1 MSSVDNRIVRM
12 QFDNDQFEAG
22 VAKSMKSLDELTSKL
37 QFKEA
42 GKGISALQVALNGV
56 DFEGITRSVYK
67 LEHAFTSVTGM
78 IGQRIKT
85 DIVDQI
91 EGAVKN
97 LWNKTIGQAKSGGWA
112 RAMNIA
118 NAKFTIEG
126 LKYSWDEVRKA
137 ADYAVTDTAYGFDE
151 AANAASQLAASGVD
165 FEKIIGKDGAGKDVT
180 QMHKS
185 LRAISG
191 VAAMTNSS
199 YSEISH
205 IFTRIAGQGR
215 VMANDLNSIAAR
227 GINAAATLAE
237 AFGTTEA
244 EIRELVG
251 KGEIDFQMFSEA
263 MDNAFGD
270 HAKEANKT
278 FSGSLSNMKAALSRI
293 GAIFSQPVIDKTNTF
308 FISLTGQ
315 IKKFQK
321 ALSDTSEE
329 VLNEKTIEKFTKQ
342 ATKEAEKFGYKSA
355 AAVDYITKRVKQ
367 LKEEAIAAGKTE
379 SRTIPRFATH
389 FAEAWEAGIEAAS
402 KLIDILD
409 TSWFQSVADF
419 LDKVAIKATS
429 VCKTI
434 SSAIDEFTRPIKE
447 AEEAA
452 KKATGAIKDN
462 LELDLKDLDLLHRI
476 LKNEFGYTQK
486 RWKALDDIY
495 AQGDSGKTGKWLQG
509 YMDQLARVN
518 YNFEE
523 LGWTEEEFKKKQEE
537 AAKSEAQ
544 RVKEMT
550 AQELLI
556 QSIADALTSYNEGMQ
571 NMKNVVANVFG
582 SILSLGKSVAKIF
595 YMISSGVK
603 QGGLSFASLAELI
616 EPLSASIKNFMDQ
629 LYPTEEHLTSI
640 FDVAAK
646 LSSHIY
652 DVISYVTEAATAF
665 FECAAAIL
673 ATNENLDDLAKSDNL
688 TPMEQSAISVLKVLR
703 NLWTIVKNLG
713 KTVVR
718 IFVSIKNAFKRV
730 FDPSGVLMGFST
742 FTDGLAGISEKLV
755 LTEKAAL
762 GIENAFTLIFT
773 AVQSLLTVF
782 SKVIGRITAFIG
794 GGSKVTKVVD
804 AVTDGT
810 EKLSD
815 GVDNVTDKVGT
826 LSPVFEKVLEF
837 FQKIPKFFEDV
848 YNKLKDSEKIQR
860 LRDAFTNLWESLK
873 KGKEEALAP
882 MSKAL
887 SHWASNTEEDG
898 VTAADIVVSAIE
910 NIADK
915 IAWFVEQ
922 LPIWSKNVSD
932 FFDKVK
938 TFTEQT
944 IEDLNLKDLT
954 DSFKTAFDLAL
965 SSGGD
970 LSESVG
976 NFIGGI
982 YEGIQK
988 RMAETDWSK
997 VAKTGAFALFMANLY
1012 SFFGTTKKLGGL
1024 LEAVAGIPEA
1034 IGSVIGKFG
1043 ALFVTVQENIA
1054 KVVAAYTFK
1063 SFTVSILALAAAIIL
1078 LGSMEQTQ
1086 LENGLMALT
1095 WITVCVAI
1103 LIKIF
1108 ASLIPGLAK
1117 MKKEAVRAK
1126 QIQQGGTIQIIN
1138 NVSSIFGA
1146 ATAIIAFGA
1155 SISMLIA
1162 AIAYLVSQVDKAKPE
1177 SIATVMDI
1185 LIPLFIGMAALAIAM
1200 AVFAVAGKTKSNAG
1214 VVLASMAAVLVGVGV
1229 AVLMIARAVAV
1240 LAGIK
1245 ENLWVGL
1252 IAVGLIIAALTT
1264 FSVLLVKFGKRFK
1277 FSTGAGLLLALAGMG
1292 IVVLALSA
1300 VCLIISGVYKV
1311 MGEGVFG
1318 ALFLMSVLVMAI
1330 GGAIALMAAQVSK
1343 IKNLWPVVALLG
1355 AFGVMMVLVG
1365 STFAI
1370 IMSVMK
1376 EVTTGGDIA
1385 RLVATF
1391 VLMIA
1396 PLGLMILLIKT
1407 LAKNASSFGDDMAKP
1422 LLALAVVIAALGVSL
1437 LLIGVAAK
1445 LMMGV
1450 GLGPIIVIVAALAA
1464 MTAGLAL
1471 VIKIVSKVENAE
1483 KKLFAIAAA
1492 MIAMG
1497 AAILLIAAA
1506 MSLITTFSKDD
1517 LTGVIV
1523 LFGAFI
1529 VAIVVVAAAIA
1540 ALAHFDP
1547 TGNTLKGFTVLILA
1561 LGAAFA
1567 LVGIGVLAAAAG
1579 FYVLAQIGGK
1589 VANVISSIG
1598 AALAEHPAILTLM
1611 VLLIVAVAVAIAL
1624 IVVKATELATAI
1636 VKVVDKIWEVISKVG
1651 EKIGKFFNDK
1661 ILGDNGLLKKIK
1673 DKFLALSPT
1682 LKTIMISTLTTVLAV
1697 IVMMTP
1703 KALEVL
1709 GYIITKVIGFI
1720 IDLIPTL
1727 IDGLFSILLRLLNGI
1742 ADKIREESAVL
1753 VYTFY
1758 NILEALL
1765 EIVLDVFA
1773 ELWVGALRLIG
1784 LDKWADELLEGQ
1796 MAVKNYMREGLAGMQ
1811 EYAIEARKVADVNSR
1826 VNGTL
1831 FEASK
1836 GFGDIGD
1843 SAEKSAT
1850 KTKLWNDQIENSTDL
1865 MKRLNDGSITAR
1877 ESIKD
1882 IPAVAQEA
1890 MIHAGAGFRMTD
1902 QDGKE
1907 IFKAFDKVGN
1917 NAGDGMLNGMG
1928 DKVKEGIPDITNPED
1943 MVNNVVPEGT
1953 DEAMNVE
1960 GIEDMEAYTEGA
1972 ETGLEDPEGYGA
1984 SEQQNMDAVIETVED
1999 NKKPHKDA
2007 IKSNIVDPGVAVITA
2022 SRGTYRAAGRYA
2034 MAGAIEGVEDKRNE
2048 FVQTMIRTA
2057 QAAQEDG
2064 FIGPRG
2070 FDENSPSKTMYKA
2083 GVYAILGF
2091 VNAIRKNGDMTTDT
2105 MATMGGNGVE
2115 GLANA
2120 LTSNSYLVDSAAA
2133 GLSNSVMNS
2142 FGSPMD
2148 YVARMA
2154 NGDIAYDPTIRPVL
2168 DSSSIA
2174 RGAYGINSMFNNQN
2188 VTLSG
2193 LSGQLA
2199 ADIGQLDSRNSD
2211 IIAELEAL
2219 REEMSYLSEDM
2230 QNMQVVMDT
2239 GALVGTMA
2247 GPMDK
2252 AMGRR
2257 AIYRGRGN

>member
-56 DFEGITRSVYK
+56 DFGAITNGVQR
-67 LEHAFTSVTGM
+67 LEHTFTSVTGL

-91 EGAVKN
+91 EGAVKK
-97 LWNKTIGQAKSGGWA
+97 LWSNTIGQAKSGGWS

-126 LKYSWDEVRKA
+126 LKYSWEEVRKA

-151 AANAASQLAASGVD
+151 AAKAASQLAASGVD

-227 GINAAATLAE
+227 GVNAAATLAE
-237 AFGTTEA
+237 AFGTTEG

-251 KGEIDFQMFSEA
+251 KGEISFQMFSEA
-263 MDNAFGD
+263 MDDAFGD

-278 FSGSLSNMKAALSRI
+278 FSGALSNMKAALSRI
-293 GAIFSQPVIDKTNTF
+293 GAIFAQPVIDKTNTF

-321 ALSDTSEE
+321 ALSDTSEQVIKKD
-329 VLNEKTIEKFTKQ
+329 VLSDILKK
-342 ATKEAEKFGYKSA
+342 ATKDADKLGYIGKQKADYIAATVQAETEAAEK
-355 AAVDYITKRVKQ
+355 
-367 LKEEAIAAGKTE
+367 AGKTE
-379 SRTIPRFATH
+379 EKVTKRFQTH
-389 FAEAWEAGIEAAS
+389 FAEAWEAGVEAAS

-419 LDKVAIKATS
+419 LDKIAVKATS
-429 VCKTI
+429 VCKTV
-434 SSAIDEFTRPIKE
+434 SSAIDEFARPIRE

-462 LELDLKDLDLLHRI
+462 LELDLQDLDLLHRI

-495 AQGDSGKTGKWLQG
+495 AKGDSGKTGKWLQG
-509 YMDQLARVN
+509 YMDQLARVG

-537 AAKSEAQ
+537 AAKSEAE
-544 RVKEMT
+544 RIKAMS
-550 AQELLI
+550 AYELLFDTI
-556 QSIADALTSYNEGMQ
+556 VQALGNYNDGM
-571 NMKNVVANVFG
+571 KHAKEITGNVFKT
-582 SILSLGKSVAKIF
+582 ITSLGTSALKVLVAIGDGLGIGGVSF
-595 YMISSGVK
+595 YN
-603 QGGLSFASLAELI
+603 FATIL
-616 EPLSASIKNFMDQ
+616 EPLSVSLRSFVEQ
-629 LYPTEEHLTSI
+629 LEPTHNGIAEI
-640 FDVAAK
+640 IDVFTV
-646 LSSHIY
+646 LGTHIH
-652 DVISYVTEAATAF
+652 DVVSYVVDAATAF
-665 FECAAAIL
+665 FDCAAAIL
-673 ATNENLDDLAKSDNL
+673 ATGESLDDLAQSDNL
-688 TPMEQSAISVLKVLR
+688 SSMQKTAISVLKILR
-703 NLWTIVKNLG
+703 NLWTIVTNLG
-713 KTVVR
+713 KSAVR
-718 IFVSIKNAFKRV
+718 IIVSIKNAFKKV
-730 FDPSGVLMGFST
+730 FDPSGVLMGFAS
-742 FTDGLAGISEKLV
+742 FTDGLAGISNKL
-755 LTEKAAL
+755 LITENAAL

-773 AVQSLLTVF
+773 AIQSVLTVF
-782 SKVIGRITAFIG
+782 SKVIGKITSFIG
-794 GGSKVTKVVD
+794 GGGKVAKT
-804 AVTDGT
+804 
-810 EKLSD
+810 
-815 GVDNVTDKVGT
+815 VDNVTKSTEKLADSVDGAIDAVGT
-826 LSPVFEKVLEF
+826 MSPVLEKVLDF

-848 YNKLKDSEKIQR
+848 WTGLKNSEKIQR
-860 LRDAFTNLWESLK
+860 LKDAFTSLWESIK
-873 KGKEEALAP
+873 KGKEEAMGPL
-882 MSKAL
+882 SEAL
-887 SHWASNTEEDG
+887 SHWATNTEGES
-898 VTAADIVVSAIE
+898 VSAADIVVNAIE

-922 LPIWSKNVSD
+922 LPVWGKNVSD

-954 DSFKTAFDLAL
+954 DSFKAAFDYALA
-965 SSGGD
+965 SGGN

-976 NFIGGI
+976 NFIGGVFDAL
-982 YEGIQK
+982 QK
-988 RMAETDWSK
+988 RMEETDWSK

-1063 SFTVSILALAAAIIL
+1063 SFAVSILALVAAVVL
-1078 LGSMEQTQ
+1078 LGTLPQEQ

-1095 WITVCVAI
+1095 WISVCVAI

-1117 MKKEAVRAK
+1117 MKKEAVKAK

-1162 AIAYLVSQVDKAKPE
+1162 AIAYLVTQVDKAKPE

-1214 VVLASMAAVLVGVGV
+1214 VVLASMAAVFVGVGA
-1229 AVLMIARAVAV
+1229 AVLMIAKAVAV

-1245 ENLWVGL
+1245 DNLWVGL

-1277 FSTGAGLLLALAGMG
+1277 FSTGAGLLLALVGMG
-1292 IVVLALSA
+1292 VVVLAIGA
-1300 VCLIISGVYKV
+1300 FCLIISAVYSV
-1311 MGEGVFG
+1311 LGADVFG
-1318 ALFLMSVLVMAI
+1318 AMFLMSILILAI
-1330 GGAIALMAAQVSK
+1330 GGAVAMMAAQVSK
-1343 IKNLWPVVALLG
+1343 LDSIWPFVAMLG
-1355 AFGVMMVLVG
+1355 ALGVAMILIG
-1365 STFAI
+1365 ATLAI
-1370 IMSVMK
+1370 IMDVMK
-1376 EVTTGGDIA
+1376 DVVTGGDIA
-1385 RLVATF
+1385 RLIAAVIIM
-1391 VLMIA
+1391 LA
-1396 PLGLMILLIKT
+1396 PLGLMIILIKT
-1407 LAKNASSFGDDMAKP
+1407 LAKNASAFGNDMAKP

-1450 GLGPIIVIVAALAA
+1450 GLGPVIVIIAALAL
-1464 MTAGLAL
+1464 MTFGLMFL
-1471 VIKIVSKVENAE
+1471 IKEVSGIDKAE

-1492 MIAMG
+1492 MIAVG

-1506 MSLITTFSKDD
+1506 ASLMAGLSWEDIWQVCII
-1517 LTGVIV
+1517 LGV
-1523 LFGAFI
+1523 F
-1529 VAIVVVAAAIA
+1529 VVALGVAAVA
-1540 ALAHFDP
+1540 AGALAHFDP
-1547 TGNTLKGFTVLILA
+1547 TGTGLKGVTVLIFA

-1567 LVGIGVLAAAAG
+1567 LVGVGVLAAAAG
-1579 FYVLAQIGGK
+1579 LYVLTQIGGK
-1589 VANVISSIG
+1589 VTNVIQSIS
-1598 AALAEHPAILTLM
+1598 AALAEHPVILVLM
-1611 VLLIVAVAVAIAL
+1611 IVLIVAVAAAL
-1624 IVVKATELATAI
+1624 VVIVWKITEVATA
-1636 VKVVDKIWEVISKVG
+1636 VGKAFDKIWDVISKVG
-1651 EKIGKFFNDK
+1651 EKIGKFFNEK
-1661 ILGDNGLLKKIK
+1661 ILGEHGMLNKIK

-1709 GYIITKVIGFI
+1709 GYIIKKVIGFVV
-1720 IDLIPTL
+1720 DLIPTL
-1727 IDGLFSILLRLLNGI
+1727 IDGLFSIILRLLNGL
-1742 ADKIREESAVL
+1742 ADKIRAESAVL
-1753 VYTFY
+1753 AYTFY
-1758 NILEALL
+1758 NIIEALL
-1765 EIVLDVFA
+1765 EVVIDIWGEAVAGVARMFGFDSF
-1773 ELWVGALRLIG
+1773 
-1784 LDKWADELLEGQ
+1784 ADEMLSGN
-1796 MAVKNYMREGLAGMQ
+1796 MAVKNYLREGLAGMQ
-1811 EYAIEARKVADVNSR
+1811 EYAIESRELADVNSR
-1826 VNGTL
+1826 VDGTL
-1831 FEASK
+1831 FEVSK
-1836 GFGDIGD
+1836 GFGDVGD
-1843 SAEKSAT
+1843 AAENSAE
-1850 KTKLWNDQIENSTDL
+1850 KTKLWNDQISDSTDL
-1865 MKRLNDGSITAR
+1865 MKRLNEGSITAR
-1877 ESIKD
+1877 DGIKD

-1902 QDGKE
+1902 KDGNE
-1907 IFKAFDKVGN
+1907 VFKAFDKAGN
-1917 NAGDGMLNGMG
+1917 KAGDGMLGG
-1928 DKVKEGIPDITNPED
+1928 LDDTLKEGMPDVTNPED
-1943 MVNNVVPEGT
+1943 MVKNIVPEGT
-1953 DEAMNVE
+1953 EGAMNTE
-1960 GIEDMEAYTEGA
+1960 GVEDMEAYTEGA
-1972 ETGLEDPEGYGA
+1972 EIGLEDPEGYGA
-1984 SEQQNMDAVIETVED
+1984 SEQENMDAVIETVED
-1999 NKKPHKDA
+1999 NKKPHRDA
-2007 IKSNIVDPGVAVITA
+2007 IKKNIVDPGVAVITA
-2022 SRGTYRAAGRYA
+2022 SRDTYKAAGRYA
-2034 MAGAIEGVEDKRNE
+2034 MAGSIEGVEDMRSE
-2048 FVQTMIRTA
+2048 FVQTMVRTA
-2057 QAAQEDG
+2057 TGGYDA

-2070 FDENSPSKTMYKA
+2070 FDENSPSKRMFDA

-2091 VNAIRKNGDMTTDT
+2091 VNAIHKNGDMTADS

-2120 LTSNSYLVDSAAA
+2120 LTSNGYLVSDAAA
-2133 GLSNSVMNS
+2133 GLSDGIINS
-2142 FGSPMD
+2142 FGNPMG

-2154 NGDIAYDPTIRPVL
+2154 NGELAYDPTIRPVL
-2168 DSSSIA
+2168 DTSTIA

-2188 VTLSG
+2188 VTLAG

-2211 IIAELEAL
+2211 VVAELQAL
-2219 REEMSYLSEDM
+2219 REEMSYLSDDI
-2230 QNMQVVMDT
+2230 QQMQVVMDT

-2257 AIYRGRGN
+2257 AIYKGRGN

>member
-42 GKGISALQVALNGV
+42 GKGISALQVALDGV
-56 DFEGITRSVYK
+56 DFDGITSSVHR
-67 LEHAFTSVTGM
+67 LEHTFTSVTGL

-91 EGAVKN
+91 EGAVKK
-97 LWNKTIGQAKSGGWA
+97 LWNNTIGQAKSGGWS

-126 LKYSWDEVRKA
+126 LKYSWEEVKKA

-151 AANAASQLAASGVD
+151 AAKAASQLAASGVD

-227 GINAAATLAE
+227 GVNAAATLAE

-251 KGEIDFQMFSEA
+251 KGEISFQMFSEA
-263 MDNAFGD
+263 MDDAFGD

-278 FSGSLSNMKAALSRI
+278 FSGALSNMKAALSRI
-293 GAIFSQPVIDKTNTF
+293 GAIFAQPVIDKTNTF

-329 VLNEKTIEKFTKQ
+329 VLNEKDIEDFTKK
-342 ATKEAEKFGYKSA
+342 ATAEAEKMGYKSA
-355 AAVDYITKRVKQ
+355 AAVDYITKRVKE
-367 LKEEAIAAGKTE
+367 LKDEAIAAGKTE
-379 SRTIPRFATH
+379 TRTIPRFATH

-409 TSWFQSVADF
+409 TSWFQNVADF
-419 LDKVAIKATS
+419 LDKVAVKATS

-476 LKNEFGYTQK
+476 LKNEFGYMQH
-486 RWKALDDIY
+486 RWKMLDDIY
-495 AQGDSGKTGKWLQG
+495 AKGDSGKTGKWLQG

-518 YNFEE
+518 YNFEA

-537 AAKSEAQ
+537 AAKSEAE
-544 RVKEMT
+544 RIKEMS
-550 AQELLI
+550 AYDLLFTTI
-556 QSIADALTSYNEGMQ
+556 VQTLGNYNDGM
-571 NMKNVVANVFG
+571 KHAKEITGNVFKT
-582 SILSLGKSVAKIF
+582 IISLGTSALKVLDAMGGGFAI
-595 YMISSGVK
+595 SGV
-603 QGGLSFASLAELI
+603 SFYNFAALL
-616 EPLSASIKNFMDQ
+616 EPLSASLRSFVEQ
-629 LYPTEEHLTSI
+629 LEPTTSMLSNVI
-640 FDVAAK
+640 DAFTVLGDHIHDV
-646 LSSHIY
+646 
-652 DVISYVTEAATAF
+652 VSYVVDAATAF

-673 ATNENLDDLAKSDNL
+673 ASEESLDELAQSDSL
-688 TPMEQSAISVLKVLR
+688 SSMEKTAVSVLKVLR
-703 NLWTIVKNLG
+703 NLWTIVTNLG
-713 KTVVR
+713 KSAVR
-718 IFVSIKNAFKRV
+718 IIISIKNAFKKV
-730 FDPSGVLMGFST
+730 FDPSGVLMGFAS
-742 FTDGLAGISEKLV
+742 FTDGLAGISNKL
-755 LTEKAAL
+755 LITENAAL
-762 GIENAFTLIFT
+762 GIEHAFTLIFT
-773 AVQSLLTVF
+773 AIQSVLTVF
-782 SKVIGRITAFIG
+782 SKVVGKITSFIG
-794 GGSKVTKVVD
+794 GSGKAAKAVDTVVKS
-804 AVTDGT
+804 TD
-810 EKLSD
+810 KLSESVD
-815 GVDNVTDKVGT
+815 NAVDNVTEM
-826 LSPVFEKVLEF
+826 SPVLQKVLEF

-848 YNKLKDSEKIQR
+848 WTGLKNSEKIQR
-860 LRDAFTNLWESLK
+860 LRDAFTNLWDCIK
-873 KGKEEALAP
+873 KGKDEAMEPL
-882 MSKAL
+882 SKAL
-887 SHWASNTEEDG
+887 SHWATNTEGES
-898 VTAADIVVSAIE
+898 VSAADIVVSAIE

-922 LPIWSKNVSD
+922 LPIWGKNVSD
-932 FFDKVK
+932 FFDRVK

-954 DSFKTAFDLAL
+954 DSFKTAFDYALA
-965 SSGGD
+965 SGGD
-970 LSESVG
+970 ISESIG
-976 NFIGGI
+976 KFIGGI
-982 YEGIQK
+982 FEGIQK
-988 RMAETDWSK
+988 KMAETDWSK

-1012 SFFGTTKKLGGL
+1012 SFFGTTKKLSGL
-1024 LEAVAGIPEA
+1024 LEAITGIPEA
-1034 IGSVIGKFG
+1034 IGSVLGKFG
-1043 ALFVTVQENIA
+1043 ALFATAQESMA
-1054 KVVAAYTFK
+1054 KVVGAYTFK
-1063 SFTVSILALAAAIIL
+1063 SFAVSILALAAAIIL
-1078 LGSMEQTQ
+1078 LGSMDQTQ

-1108 ASLIPGLAK
+1108 AALIPGLMK
-1117 MKKEAVRAK
+1117 MKKDAIKAK

-1200 AVFAVAGKTKSNAG
+1200 AVFAVAGKTKTNAG
-1214 VVLASMAAVLVGVGV
+1214 VVLASMAAVFVGVGA
-1229 AVLMIARAVAV
+1229 AVLLIAKAIAV
-1240 LAGIK
+1240 LAGVK
-1245 ENLWVGL
+1245 EGL
-1252 IAVGLIIAALTT
+1252 VKGVVIALVVMGALIG
-1264 FSVLLVKFGKRFK
+1264 FSYVLIKFGKRFK
-1277 FSTGAGLLLALAGMG
+1277 FTTGAGILLALVGMG
-1292 IVVLALSA
+1292 IVV
-1300 VCLIISGVYKV
+1300 
-1311 MGEGVFG
+1311 
-1318 ALFLMSVLVMAI
+1318 MAI
-1330 GGAIALMAAQVSK
+1330 AAFCWIVAGMGNIMGPEVYAAMGMMVLLIAAIGASMALMAKEFSK
-1343 IKNLWPVVALLG
+1343 IKNPWPFVALVG
-1355 AFGVMMVLVG
+1355 AIGAVLILIAASFSIILNALKDIEKWDWLKVLAA
-1365 STFAI
+1365 FAI
-1370 IMSVMK
+1370 MLAPFGAMI
-1376 EVTTGGDIA
+1376 
-1385 RLVATF
+1385 
-1391 VLMIA
+1391 LMI
-1396 PLGLMILLIKT
+1396 KV
-1407 LAKNASSFGDDMAKP
+1407 LAKNASAFGEDMAKP

-1492 MIAMG
+1492 MAAMG
-1497 AAILLIAAA
+1497 AAVLLIAAA
-1506 MSLITTFSKDD
+1506 ASLFMGMSWGDFWK
-1517 LTGVIV
+1517 VIIV
-1523 LFGAFI
+1523 MGAF
-1529 VAIVVVAAAIA
+1529 VVALFAAVGAIA
-1540 ALAHFDP
+1540 LLNKVDS
-1547 TGNTLKGFTVLILA
+1547 TGTGIKAVTVFVLA

-1579 FYVLAQIGGK
+1579 FYVLTQIGGK
-1589 VANVISSIG
+1589 VATTIESI
-1598 AALAEHPAILTLM
+1598 AVALAKHPAVWILM
-1611 VLLIVAVAVAIAL
+1611 ALLIVAVAVAIA
-1624 IVVKATELATAI
+1624 IVAVKAAEVADAI
-1636 VKVVDKIWEVISKVG
+1636 VKVLDKIWDAFSKIG
-1651 EKIGKFFNDK
+1651 EKLGKFFNEK
-1661 ILGDNGLLKKIK
+1661 LLGENGLLKKIK
-1673 DKFLALSPT
+1673 NKFLALSPT
-1682 LKTIMISTLTTVLAV
+1682 LKTIMISTLTTLLAV
-1697 IVMMTP
+1697 IVAMTP

-1709 GYIITKVIGFI
+1709 GYIIKRVIGFI

-1742 ADKIREESAVL
+1742 ADKIREESAVIA
-1753 VYTFY
+1753 YTIY
-1758 NILEALL
+1758 NILEALF
-1765 EIVLDVFA
+1765 EVIIDMYMEFA
-1773 ELWVGALRLIG
+1773 AGFWKMLGFDDFAQDAVDAGAIFKNKLR
-1784 LDKWADELLEGQ
+1784 D
-1796 MAVKNYMREGLAGMQ
+1796 GLAGMQ
-1811 EYAIEARKVADVNSR
+1811 EYAIEANKLSDVNSR
-1826 VNGTL
+1826 VDGSL
-1831 FEASK
+1831 FEISDSFKAV
-1836 GFGDIGD
+1836 GDEAEN
-1843 SAEKSAT
+1843 SAAKA
-1850 KTKLWNDQIENSTDL
+1850 KLWNDQIEDSKDL
-1865 MKRLNDGSITAR
+1865 MDRLNDGSITAR

-1902 QDGKE
+1902 KDGNE
-1907 IFKAFDKVGN
+1907 IFKAFDKVGGQ
-1917 NAGDGMLNGMG
+1917 AGDGLMNGLG
-1928 DKVKEGIPDITNPED
+1928 DKIKDGMPDVSNPED
-1943 MVNNVVPEGT
+1943 MVKNIVPEGM

-1960 GIEDMEAYTEGA
+1960 GIDNMEAYTEGA
-1972 ETGLEDPEGYGA
+1972 ETGLEDPDAY
-1984 SEQQNMDAVIETVED
+1984 SEATQKNMDAVVDTIED
-1999 NKKPHKDA
+1999 NKKPVKD
-2007 IKSNIVDPGVAVITA
+2007 SVRTNIVDPSVGIITNSRDKMYYAGVYALEGMIEAVKDGRVPLAREMQATA
-2022 SRGTYRAAGRYA
+2022 DAGIQA
-2034 MAGAIEGVEDKRNE
+2034 FVGPEGL
-2048 FVQTMIRTA
+2048 
-2057 QAAQEDG
+2057 
-2064 FIGPRG
+2064 
-2070 FDENSPSKTMYKA
+2070 DENSPSKKTYNA

-2091 VNAIRKNGDMTTDT
+2091 VNAIRKNGDMTEDS
-2105 MATMGGNGVE
+2105 MANMGAGGVE

-2120 LTSNSYLVDSAAA
+2120 LTNNGYLVDSAAA
-2133 GLSNSVMNS
+2133 GLSNGIINAFGNPMN
-2142 FGSPMD
+2142 
-2148 YVARMA
+2148 YVASMA
-2154 NGDIAYDPTIRPVL
+2154 NGDLAYDPTIRPVL
-2168 DSSSIA
+2168 DTSTIA

-2188 VTLSG
+2188 VTLAG

-2211 IIAELEAL
+2211 VVAELQAL
-2219 REEMSYLSEDM
+2219 REEMSYLSDDI
-2230 QNMQVVMDT
+2230 QQMQVVMDT

-2257 AIYRGRGN
+2257 AIYKGRGN

>member
-42 GKGISALQVALNGV
+42 GKGISALQVALDGV
-56 DFEGITRSVYK
+56 DFEGITRSVYR

-215 VMANDLNSIAAR
+215 VMANDLNSIASR

-251 KGEIDFQMFSEA
+251 KGEISFQMFSDA

-293 GAIFSQPVIDKTNTF
+293 GAIFAQPVIDKTNTF

-321 ALSDTSEE
+321 ALSDVTENVVRKD
-329 VLNEKTIEKFTKQ
+329 VLDDAISQ
-342 ATKEAEKFGYKSA
+342 ATKDADKLGYIGKQKA
-355 AAVDYITKRVKQ
+355 DYITETVNAAV
-367 LKEEAIAAGKTE
+367 EAAKKAGKTE
-379 SRTIPRFATH
+379 EKVTKMFQGH
-389 FAEAWEAGIEAAS
+389 FAEAWEAGVEAAS
-402 KLIDILD
+402 KLIDVLD
-409 TSWFQSVADF
+409 TSWFKSVADF
-419 LDKVAIKATS
+419 LDKIAIKATS

-434 SSAIDEFTRPIKE
+434 SSAIDEFARPIKE

-462 LELDLKDLDLLHRI
+462 LELDLQDLDLLHRI

-495 AQGDSGKTGKWLQG
+495 AKGDSGKTGKWLQG

-537 AAKSEAQ
+537 ATKSEAE
-544 RVKEMT
+544 RIKAMS
-550 AQELLI
+550 AYELLFNTI
-556 QSIADALTSYNEGMQ
+556 VQALGNYNDGM
-571 NMKNVVANVFG
+571 KHAKEITGNVFKT
-582 SILSLGKSVAKIF
+582 ITSLGTSALKVLVAIGDGLGIGGVSF
-595 YMISSGVK
+595 YN
-603 QGGLSFASLAELI
+603 FAALL
-616 EPLSASIKNFMDQ
+616 EPLSVSLRSFVEQ
-629 LYPTEEHLTSI
+629 LEPTHNGI
-640 FDVAAK
+640 AAIIDVFTE
-646 LSSHIY
+646 LGFELN
-652 DVISYVTEAATAF
+652 DVISHVVNAATAF
-665 FECAAAIL
+665 FDCATAIL
-673 ATNENLDDLAKSDNL
+673 SADESLDEIARSDNL
-688 TPMEQSAISVLKVLR
+688 SSMEKTAVSVLKILR
-703 NLWTIVKNLG
+703 NMWTIITNIG
-713 KTVVR
+713 KSAVR
-718 IFVSIKNAFKRV
+718 VLISIKNAFKRV
-730 FDPSGVLMGFST
+730 FDPSGVLMGFSS
-742 FTDGLAGISEKLV
+742 FTDGLAGISNKL
-755 LTEKAAL
+755 LITEDAAL

-773 AVQSLLTVF
+773 AVQSVLTVF
-782 SKVIGRITAFIG
+782 SKVIGKITSFIG
-794 GGSKVTKVVD
+794 GGGKVAKTVDKVTKS
-804 AVTDGT
+804 T

-815 GVDNVTDKVGT
+815 SVDGAIDAVGT
-826 LSPVFEKVLEF
+826 MSPVLEKVLEF

-848 YNKLKDSEKIQR
+848 WTGLKNSEKIQR
-860 LRDAFTNLWESLK
+860 LKDAFTSLWESIK
-873 KGKEEALAP
+873 KGKEEAMGPL
-882 MSKAL
+882 SEAL
-887 SHWASNTEEDG
+887 SHWATNTEGES
-898 VTAADIVVSAIE
+898 VSAADIVVNAIE

-922 LPIWSKNVSD
+922 LPIWGKNVSD

-954 DSFKTAFDLAL
+954 DSFKTAFDYALA
-965 SSGGD
+965 SGGN

-976 NFIGGI
+976 NFIGGVFDAL
-982 YEGIQK
+982 QK
-988 RMAETDWSK
+988 RMEETDWSK

-1063 SFTVSILALAAAIIL
+1063 SFAVSILALVAAIVL
-1078 LGSMEQTQ
+1078 LGTLPQEQ

-1117 MKKEAVRAK
+1117 MKKEAVKAK

-1162 AIAYLVSQVDKAKPE
+1162 AIAYLVTQVDKAKPE

-1214 VVLASMAAVLVGVGV
+1214 VVIASMAAVFIGVGA
-1229 AVLMIARAVAV
+1229 AVLMIARAIAI
-1240 LAGIK
+1240 LAGVK
-1245 ENLWVGL
+1245 EGL
-1252 IAVGLIIAALTT
+1252 VQGVVVALVVMGALMGFSYVLI
-1264 FSVLLVKFGKRFK
+1264 KFGKRFK
-1277 FSTGAGLLLALAGMG
+1277 FTTGAGILLALVGMG
-1292 IVVLALSA
+1292 VV
-1300 VCLIISGVYKV
+1300 
-1311 MGEGVFG
+1311 
-1318 ALFLMSVLVMAI
+1318 VMAI
-1330 GGAIALMAAQVSK
+1330 AAFCWIIAGLGAIMGPEVYAAMGMMVLLIAGIGAATALMAREFSK
-1343 IKNLWPVVALLG
+1343 IDNPWPFVALIG
-1355 AFGVMMVLVG
+1355 AIGAVMILIAG
-1365 STFAI
+1365 AFAI
-1370 IMSVMK
+1370 ILNSLK
-1376 EVTTGGDIA
+1376 DITGLDWLKVLA
-1385 RLVATF
+1385 AF
-1391 VLMIA
+1391 VIMMA
-1396 PLGLMILLIKT
+1396 PFAAVIILIKA
-1407 LAKNASSFGDDMAKP
+1407 LAKNASSFGGDVAKP
-1422 LLALAVVIAALGVSL
+1422 LLALAVVIAALGVSM

-1450 GLGPIIVIVAALAA
+1450 GLGPIVIIIAALVA

-1471 VIKIVSKVENAE
+1471 VIKLVSGIDKAE

-1517 LTGVIV
+1517 LTGVII

-1529 VAIVVVAAAIA
+1529 AAIIVVAAAIA
-1540 ALAHFDP
+1540 ALAYFDP

-1567 LVGIGVLAAAAG
+1567 LVGVGVLAAAAG
-1579 FYVLAQIGGK
+1579 FYVLTQIGGK
-1589 VANVISSIG
+1589 VANTIQSIS
-1598 AALAEHPAILTLM
+1598 AALAEHPVILVLM
-1611 VLLIVAVAVAIAL
+1611 IVLIVAVAAAL
-1624 IVVKATELATAI
+1624 VVIVWKITEVATA
-1636 VKVVDKIWEVISKVG
+1636 VGKAFDKIWDVISKVG
-1651 EKIGKFFNDK
+1651 EKIGKFFNEK
-1661 ILGDNGLLKKIK
+1661 ILGEHGMLNKIK

-1709 GYIITKVIGFI
+1709 GYIIKKVIGFI
-1720 IDLIPTL
+1720 VDLIPTL
-1727 IDGLFSILLRLLNGI
+1727 IDGLFSIVLRLLNGL
-1742 ADKIREESAVL
+1742 ADKIREESAVIA
-1753 VYTFY
+1753 YTIY
-1758 NILEALL
+1758 NILEALF
-1765 EIVLDVFA
+1765 EVILDIFG
-1773 ELWVGALRLIG
+1773 ELVIGFLNIFG
-1784 LDKWADELLEGQ
+1784 LDDMIDNYTANMMDF
-1796 MAVKNYMREGLAGMQ
+1796 KNGMREGLASMQ
-1811 EYAIEARKVADVNSR
+1811 EYAIESRELADVNSR
-1826 VNGTL
+1826 VDGTL
-1831 FEASK
+1831 FEVSK
-1836 GFGDIGD
+1836 GFGEVGD
-1843 SAEKSAT
+1843 AAENSAT
-1850 KTKLWNDQIENSTDL
+1850 KTKLWNDQISDSTDL
-1865 MKRLNDGSITAR
+1865 MKKLNDGSITAR
-1877 ESIKD
+1877 DSIKD

-1902 QDGKE
+1902 KDGNE
-1907 IFKAFDKVGN
+1907 VFKAFDKVGTK
-1917 NAGDGMLNGMG
+1917 AGDGMLGGLG
-1928 DKVKEGIPDITNPED
+1928 DTLKEGMPDVSNPED
-1943 MVNNVVPEGT
+1943 MVNNIVPEGT
-1953 DEAMNVE
+1953 DVAMNAE
-1960 GIEDMEAYTEGA
+1960 GVEDMEAYTEGA
-1972 ETGLEDPEGYGA
+1972 ETGLEDPEGYGT

-2007 IKSNIVDPGVAVITA
+2007 IKKNIVDPGVAVITA
-2022 SRGTYRAAGRYA
+2022 SRETYRAAGRYA
-2034 MAGAIEGVEDKRNE
+2034 MAGSIEGVEDMRSE
-2048 FVQTMIRTA
+2048 FVQTMVRTA
-2057 QAAQEDG
+2057 TGGYDA

-2070 FDENSPSKTMYKA
+2070 FDENSPSKRMFDA
-2083 GVYAILGF
+2083 GVYAVLGF
-2091 VNAIRKNGDMTTDT
+2091 VNAIRKNGDMTADS

-2115 GLANA
+2115 GFANA
-2120 LTSNSYLVDSAAA
+2120 LTNNGYLVSDAAA
-2133 GLSNSVMNS
+2133 GLSDGIINS
-2142 FGSPMD
+2142 FGNPMG

-2154 NGDIAYDPTIRPVL
+2154 NGELAYDPTIRPVL
-2168 DSSSIA
+2168 DTSTIA

-2188 VTLSG
+2188 VTLAG

-2211 IIAELEAL
+2211 VVAELQAL
-2219 REEMSYLSEDM
+2219 REEMSYLSDDI
-2230 QNMQVVMDT
+2230 QQMQVVMDT

-2257 AIYRGRGN
+2257 AIYKGRGN

>member
-42 GKGISALQVALNGV
+42 GKGISALQVALDGV
-56 DFEGITRSVYK
+56 DFKAITSGVK
-67 LEHAFTSVTGM
+67 TLEKGFTSVTGM
-78 IGQRIKT
+78 IKKRIKE
-85 DIVDQI
+85 DIVDEIESSIKKLYSTSFGQI
-91 EGAVKN
+91 
-97 LWNKTIGQAKSGGWA
+97 KSGGWS

-278 FSGSLSNMKAALSRI
+278 FSGALSNMKAALSRI
-293 GAIFSQPVIDKTNTF
+293 GAIFAQPVIDKTNTF

-329 VLNEKTIEKFTKQ
+329 VLNEKAIENFTKQ
-342 ATKEAEKFGYKSA
+342 ATKEAEKMGYKSA

-434 SSAIDEFTRPIKE
+434 SSAIDEFTRPIRE

-462 LELDLKDLDLLHRI
+462 LELDLQDLDLLHRI

-495 AQGDSGKTGKWLQG
+495 AKGDSGKTGKWLQG
-509 YMDQLARVN
+509 YMDQLARVG

-544 RVKEMT
+544 RVKEMS

-556 QSIADALTSYNEGMQ
+556 ASIAEALTGYNEGMEHIR
-571 NMKNVVANVFG
+571 VVVGNVFS
-582 SILSLGKSVAKIF
+582 SILTAGKSVAKVL

-603 QGGLSFASLAELI
+603 AGGMSFKSLSELV
-616 EPLSASIKNFMDQ
+616 EPLSEAFKNFVAQ
-629 LYPTEEHLTSI
+629 LVPTEEQLTSI
-640 FDVAAK
+640 FDVFAK
-646 LSSHIY
+646 LSSHVY
-652 DVISYVTEAATAF
+652 DVVSYVTTAATAF
-665 FECAAAIL
+665 FECATAIL
-673 ATNENLDDLAKSDNL
+673 AADESLDELAQSDNL
-688 TPMEQSAISVLKVLR
+688 SSMEKTAVSVLKILR
-703 NLWTIVKNLG
+703 NMWTIITNIG
-713 KTVVR
+713 KSAVR
-718 IFVSIKNAFKRV
+718 VLISIKNAFKRV
-730 FDPSGVLMGFST
+730 FDPSGVLMGFSS
-742 FTDGLAGISEKLV
+742 FTDGLAGISNKL
-755 LTEKAAL
+755 LITEDAAL

-773 AVQSLLTVF
+773 AVQSVLTVF
-782 SKVIGRITAFIG
+782 SKVVGKITSFIG
-794 GGSKVTKVVD
+794 GGGKVAKT
-804 AVTDGT
+804 
-810 EKLSD
+810 
-815 GVDNVTDKVGT
+815 VDNVTKSTEKLADSVDGAVDTVGT
-826 LSPVFEKVLEF
+826 MSPVLEKVLDF

-848 YNKLKDSEKIQR
+848 WTGLKNSEKIQR
-860 LRDAFTNLWESLK
+860 LRDAFTNLWESIK
-873 KGKEEALAP
+873 KGKEEAMGPL
-882 MSKAL
+882 SEAL
-887 SHWASNTEEDG
+887 SHWATNTEGES
-898 VTAADIVVSAIE
+898 VSAADIVVSAIE

-922 LPIWSKNVSD
+922 LPIWGKNVSD

-988 RMAETDWSK
+988 RVAETDWSK

-1012 SFFGTTKKLGGL
+1012 SFFGTTKKLSGL

-1063 SFTVSILALAAAIIL
+1063 SFAVSILALVAAVVL
-1078 LGSMEQTQ
+1078 LGTLPQEQ

-1095 WITVCVAI
+1095 WVTVCVAI

-1117 MKKEAVRAK
+1117 MKKEAVKAK

-1214 VVLASMAAVLVGVGV
+1214 VVLASMAAVFVGVGT
-1229 AVLMIARAVAV
+1229 AVLMIANAVAV

-1245 ENLWVGL
+1245 DNLWVGL
-1252 IAVGLIIAALTT
+1252 TAVGLIIAALTV

-1277 FSTGAGLLLALAGMG
+1277 FSTGAGLLLALAGVG

-1300 VCLIISGVYKV
+1300 VCLIISIAYKT
-1311 MGEGVFG
+1311 MDEGVFG
-1318 ALFLMSVLVMAI
+1318 ALFLMSILVVAI
-1330 GGAIALMAAQVSK
+1330 GGAVAMMAAQVAK
-1343 IKNLWPVVALLG
+1343 IKNLWPLVALLG
-1355 AFGVMMVLVG
+1355 AFGVMMILGG

-1370 IMSVMK
+1370 IMSVMND
-1376 EVTTGGDIA
+1376 VTTGGDIVRA
-1385 RLVATF
+1385 IAAF
-1391 VLMIA
+1391 VLMLA
-1396 PLGLMILLIKT
+1396 PLGLMIILIET
-1407 LAKNASSFGDDMAKP
+1407 VAKNASAFGDDVAKP
-1422 LLALAVVIAALGVSL
+1422 LLALAVVIAALGVSM
-1437 LLIGVAAK
+1437 LLIGAAAK

-1450 GLGPIIVIVAALAA
+1450 GLGPIVIILAALAI
-1464 MTAGLAL
+1464 MTFGLMAL
-1471 VIKIVSKVENAE
+1471 IKSVSGIQDVE

-1492 MIAMG
+1492 MLAIG
-1497 AAILLIAAA
+1497 AAVLLIAAA
-1506 MSLITTFSKDD
+1506 AT
-1517 LTGVIV
+1517 
-1523 LFGAFI
+1523 LFIGMPWEDFWK
-1529 VAIVVVAAAIA
+1529 VAIIMGIFVAALFLVIGAIA
-1540 ALAHFDP
+1540 LLNVADK
-1547 TGNTLKGFTVLILA
+1547 TGAGVKAMTTLIIA

-1567 LVGIGVLAAAAG
+1567 LVGV
-1579 FYVLAQIGGK
+1579 
-1589 VANVISSIG
+1589 G
-1598 AALAEHPAILTLM
+1598 AFL
-1611 VLLIVAVAVAIAL
+1611 VAVAINSIVKVGSKLVNTITAVSAAIAEHPVIFAMILVMLAL
-1624 IVVKATELATAI
+1624 VVVAVVMIIKSATQLADAI
-1636 VKVVDKIWEVISKVG
+1636 VKVVDKIWEVLSKVG
-1651 EKIGKFFNDK
+1651 EKIGKFFNEK
-1661 ILGDNGLLKKIK
+1661 ILGENGLLNKIK

-1709 GYIITKVIGFI
+1709 GYVIKKVIGFI
-1720 IDLIPTL
+1720 VDLIPTL
-1727 IDGLFSILLRLLNGI
+1727 IDGLFSILLRLLNGL
-1742 ADKIREESAVL
+1742 ADKIRAESAVI
-1753 VYTFY
+1753 VYTIY
-1758 NILEALL
+1758 NILEALF
-1765 EIVLDVFA
+1765 EVFIDLYG
-1773 ELWVGALRLIG
+1773 ELFAGFLRTFGFDDMADNVTGSAMAL
-1784 LDKWADELLEGQ
+1784 
-1796 MAVKNYMREGLAGMQ
+1796 KNKLREGLAGMQ
-1811 EYAIEARKVADVNSR
+1811 EYAIESREIADVNSR
-1826 VNGTL
+1826 VDGTL
-1831 FEASK
+1831 FEVSK

-1843 SAEKSAT
+1843 AAENSAA
-1850 KTKLWNDQIENSTDL
+1850 KTKLWNDQIKDSTDL
-1865 MKRLNDGSITAR
+1865 MNRLNDGSITAR
-1877 ESIKD
+1877 DSIKD

-1902 QDGKE
+1902 KDGNE
-1907 IFKAFDKVGN
+1907 VFKAFDKVGEK
-1917 NAGDGMLNGMG
+1917 AGDGMLGGLG
-1928 DKVKEGIPDITNPED
+1928 DTLKEGMPDVSNPED
-1943 MVNNVVPEGT
+1943 MVNNIVPEGT
-1953 DEAMNVE
+1953 EGAMNAE

-1972 ETGLEDPEGYGA
+1972 ETGLEDPDGYGA
-1984 SEQQNMDAVIETVED
+1984 SEQENMDAVIETVED
-1999 NKKPHKDA
+1999 NKKPHKEA
-2007 IKSNIVDPGVAVITA
+2007 IKKNIVDPGVAVITA
-2022 SRGTYRAAGRYA
+2022 SRGTYRAAGKYA
-2034 MAGAIEGVEDKRNE
+2034 MAGAIEGVEDKRAE

-2057 QAAQEDG
+2057 NAAYDDG

-2070 FDENSPSKTMYKA
+2070 FDENSPSKKMYDA

-2091 VNAIRKNGDMTTDT
+2091 VNAIRKNGDMTTDS

-2120 LTSNSYLVDSAAA
+2120 LTSNGYLVNGAAA
-2133 GLSNSVMNS
+2133 SLSDGIISS
-2142 FGSPMD
+2142 FGDPMN

-2154 NGDIAYDPTIRPVL
+2154 NGDLAYDPTIRPVL
-2168 DSSSIA
+2168 DTSTIA

-2188 VTLSG
+2188 VTLAG

-2211 IIAELEAL
+2211 VVAELQAL
-2219 REEMSYLSEDM
+2219 REEMSYLSDDI
-2230 QNMQVVMDT
+2230 QQMQVVMDT

-2257 AIYRGRGN
+2257 AIYKGRGN